1 MGNGSILNKR
11 RYLKLNEIEDI
22 SSKNPSI
29 NQIFLKMKNCD
40 DVISDN
46 EFNAITYK
54 LLNEKIRKKII
65 KICSSSNI
73 SFSLSLNDLKYFYA
87 LLNTTS
93 FEAKLNFLLDFIFFA
108 RNKISTEKYINKVNK
123 YFYGSETLLSIFL
136 STEIIQKKF
145 QERELIYKYVSSKK
159 YDELNKYNLYINENE
174 LKLEDTDKLDN
185 NNFPSGYSN
194 RNFLLLNNNH
204 ISSKTLNSNSN
215 LLNSNNLTN
224 RTERNYLLKGI
235 VSRDVTE
242 NNSTMNQLKYS
253 NKFDYLKLDFQNYEK
268 LNNDVFPIT
277 IFQEML
283 IEMNINPSLVKIIGN
298 YLKLKTQKS
307 FFNFELF
314 KEIFSL
320 LIIEDISN
328 ENNQNIKVKED
339 SIYGLFIILSYPND
353 YIEKSSLISLIKECK
368 PEFNSNAI
376 QEICENYQI
385 KKHINKDKFLSLFE
399 LIFKEIGESLEN
411 LKYFQ
416 YIFFQIE
423 TKNKIIQK
431 NCVNL
436 LLKGNKLQDYI
447 IERLQSD
454 NIFYVIDKNF
464 YDKWNDYV
472 NNNIIENK
480 NINLRIMTN
489 KICDKNGK
497 LFDNVEYN
505 VDYIIL
511 SKRLYFLFV
520 KWYGNPIGNEIK
532 REKIFLDENI
542 NNNIIISNTIG
553 NRVTRSKNKKNTI
566 FRGEDLHTQQKY
578 ELELYPIFLLF
589 FHFEDLLKKNINSFS
604 QIKDQLKHFSNSTS
618 SSNISLYSFS
628 RKTKFATLIKLLSDG
643 INVHLDK
650 NTTRLWIYYD
660 EKFDIVSYEETLEDR
675 GISNEAIVVLES
687 NINNYWPSEK
697 LRKESTAMSMKRN
710 VKNNI
715 IKTGLT
721 NIGNTCYMNSVLQ
734 IFLNIKKLKEIFL
747 KENNNEIF
755 MDFIIN
761 NDKPQKGELIK
772 EFINL
777 LKEKWIEQKK
787 CITPRYFK
795 EICGEYNDTFKG
807 YDQQDAHDFYTFLV
821 DTLHE
826 DTNIKS
832 NCFSQVKPLKKIS
845 TSKNNNIRKK
855 SQENNEI
862 INNENE
868 LGNEYWANTV
878 RNNASYFY
886 GMFIGLLKS
895 TLICSECNKSK
906 IKFEPFSSLELPIPE
921 GSNIC
926 LEVILFRLPYPLKPL
941 FKNNDNNEE
950 STMKKKIKIKKT
962 KLEKL
967 SEKDFKKGSSNNSL
981 IIPNTP
987 RKKSVEID
995 KFKTPAKG
1003 KDIVIASLLNLNI
1016 PLRIKVDI
1024 NRGKKCEDIIMYLK
1038 SLEELNLEKNDK
1050 YVEYVI
1056 ISNDN
1061 FIKGDLLVDD
1071 AFLDYQKVFIYEILN
1086 SEGVKYIFNYNNNS
1100 KTNIL
1105 YLNQQKIE
1113 NENNNPIVIENRK
1126 NNKFKKLTNFSTPK
1140 NQLDHKRNRNFEN
1153 KNIKVLNFHFI
1164 LTNNLNNN
1172 DTYEIL
1178 VPIIHR
1184 YIKDV
1189 NTTKKFIN
1197 YPNFQYFFEL
1207 QDYIILT
1214 SQNSIKI
1221 KNLYEVIWDK
1231 YMYFLNTPSKF
1242 ENSAWWKMSSERK
1255 YSRAQSFKK
1264 KSKYKAN
1271 FDPFKIKIINKYT
1284 HACAFC
1290 PWFRFCTGCTLDP
1303 SNINILNMTQDYIIV
1318 VEWTED
1324 VVTNDI
1330 NKKNLNLILNHSS
1343 INDTNNTTTSNIEK
1357 IDIDDCLKLFTRKEE
1372 IKDILCEKC
1381 NKKTLFTKIL
1391 EIEKLPRYLVFA
1403 LKRFKYT
1410 LMYTKKLDNL
1420 INFPIEN
1427 LNLKEY
1433 MANKKNVPKYN
1444 LYGVVNHVGTLT
1456 RGHYFCSLN
1465 KRGQWFNFDD
1475 SYVTESDR
1483 SVENPNV
1490 YMLIYKS
1497 LKHDKKD
1504 FYFNFEGL
1512 MDTAYKIYIKQI
1524 KFEHLFNYVLDN
1536 NGNVINEFLDN
1547 CQFYYGEPVTIDGN
1561 KGYLIS
1567 IFKENENDKEISV
1580 KIKLKNGYFINKIDL
1595 NKLIKETV
1603 KIVSNKGLLSNNSS
1617 LEIYGKNDINNKSKN
1632 KQIGE
1637 VKKKG
1642 KICGGCIIY

>member
-1 MGNGSILNKR
+1 MGNGSISNRR

-29 NQIFLKMKNCD
+29 NQIFLKMKNCED
-40 DVISDN
+40 LISDN

-65 KICSSSNI
+65 KICSSNNI
-73 SFSLSLNDLKYFYA
+73 SFSLSLDDLKYFYA

-93 FEAKLNFLLDFIFFA
+93 FEAKLNFLLDFIFFDK
-108 RNKISTEKYINKVNK
+108 NKIPTDKYINKVNK

-136 STEIIQKKF
+136 SSEIIQKKY
-145 QERELIYKYVSSKK
+145 QERELIYKFISSKN
-159 YDELNKYNLYINENE
+159 YEDLNKYNLYINENE
-174 LKLEDTDKLDN
+174 LQLDSNDKFDN
-185 NNFPSGYSN
+185 NNFPSSYSSK
-194 RNFLLLNNNH
+194 NFLLINNCHISNKSNNN
-204 ISSKTLNSNSN
+204 NSN

-224 RTERNYLLKGI
+224 RTESNYLLKGI
-235 VSRDVTE
+235 NARDITE
-242 NNSTMNQLKYS
+242 NYTTMNPLKFS
-253 NKFDYLKLDFQNYEK
+253 NKFDYLKNEFQNYEK
-268 LNNDVFPIT
+268 LNNGIFPIT
-277 IFQEML
+277 VFQEML
-283 IEMNINPSLVKIIGN
+283 TEMNVNHSLVKIIGN

-385 KKHINKDKFLSLFE
+385 KKHINKDKFLSLFD
-399 LIFKEIGESLEN
+399 LVFKEIGESLER

-423 TKNKIIQK
+423 TKNKLIQK
-431 NCVNL
+431 NCINL
-436 LLKGNKLQDYI
+436 ILKGNRLQDYI
-447 IERLQSD
+447 IERLQLD
-454 NIFYVIDKNF
+454 KIFYIIDKNF
-464 YDKWNDYV
+464 YDKWSDYV
-472 NNNIIENK
+472 NNNINENK
-480 NINLRIMTN
+480 NINLRMMTN
-489 KICDKNGK
+489 KISDKNGK
-497 LFDNVEYN
+497 LLDNKEYN
-505 VDYIIL
+505 IDYIIL
-511 SKRLYFLFV
+511 SKRLYSLFV
-520 KWYGNPIGNEIK
+520 KWYGPPVGSEIQ
-532 REKIFLDENI
+532 REKIFLDDENNS
-542 NNNIIISNTIG
+542 NNVVTYNTIG
-553 NRVTRSKNKKNTI
+553 NRGTRSKFKKNTI

-578 ELELYPIFLLF
+578 ELELYPVFLLF
-589 FHFEDLLKKNINSFS
+589 FHFGDLLKKNINSFS
-604 QIKDQLKHFSNSTS
+604 QIKEQLKQFSNSTS
-618 SSNISLYSFS
+618 NSNNSLYPFS
-628 RKTKFATLIKLLSDG
+628 RKIKFGGLIKLLSDG
-643 INVHLDK
+643 INVRLDK
-650 NTTRLWIYYD
+650 NTTRLWVYYE
-660 EKFDIVSYEETLEDR
+660 EKFDIVSYEESLEDR

-697 LRKESTAMSMKRN
+697 LRKESKQFSLKKNA
-710 VKNNI
+710 KNNI
-715 IKTGLT
+715 IKTGLA

-734 IFLNIKKLKEIFL
+734 VFLNIKKLKEIFL
-747 KENNNEIF
+747 KENNNNEF

-761 NDKPQKGELIK
+761 NDKPKKGELTK

-777 LKEKWIEQKK
+777 LKEKWIEGKK
-787 CITPRYFK
+787 CITPKDFK

-821 DTLHE
+821 DSLHE

-832 NCFSQVKPLKKIS
+832 NCFGSIESDNKNS
-845 TSKNNNIRKK
+845 SNKNNNLVK
-855 SQENNEI
+855 SKNQEIKED

-868 LGNEYWANTV
+868 LGKEYWADTV

-895 TLICSECNKSK
+895 TLICKECNKSK

-921 GSNIC
+921 DSNIC
-926 LEVILFRLPYPLKPL
+926 LEIILFRLPYPLKPL

-950 STMKKKIKIKKT
+950 SNTKKKMKIKKT
-962 KLEKL
+962 KLEKTC
-967 SEKDFKKGSSNNSL
+967 EKPSKIEINNNNSL
-981 IIPNTP
+981 IISNSPV
-987 RKKSVEID
+987 KKSAEID
-995 KFKTPAKG
+995 KFKTPIKG
-1003 KDIVIASLLNLNI
+1003 KDTVIASLLNLNI
-1016 PLRIKVDI
+1016 PLRLKVDI
-1024 NRGKKCEDIIMYLK
+1024 NRSKKCEDIILYLK
-1038 SLEELNLEKNDK
+1038 SLSELNLEKNDK
-1050 YVEYVI
+1050 YVEYVM

-1061 FIKGDLLVDD
+1061 FIKGDLIIDD
-1071 AFLDYQKVFIYEILN
+1071 TFLDYQLVFIYEILN
-1086 SEGVKYIFNYNNNS
+1086 SDGIKYMFNYNIS
-1100 KTNIL
+1100 PKTNIL

-1126 NNKFKKLTNFSTPK
+1126 NNKFKKLTTFSTPK
-1140 NQLDHKRNRNFEN
+1140 SQLDHKRNRNFEN
-1153 KNIKVLNFHFI
+1153 KNIKVLNFSFI
-1164 LTNNLNNN
+1164 LPNNINNK
-1172 DTYEIL
+1172 DMYEIL
-1178 VPIIHR
+1178 IPIIHR
-1184 YIKDV
+1184 YIKDSSSA
-1189 NTTKKFIN
+1189 KKFIY

-1221 KNLYEVIWDK
+1221 LNLYEIIWDK
-1231 YMYFLNTPSKF
+1231 YMYFLNSPSKF
-1242 ENSAWWKMSSERK
+1242 ENSAWWKTSERK
-1255 YSRAQSFKK
+1255 LSRAQTYKK
-1264 KSKYKAN
+1264 KSKYITN

-1290 PWFRFCTGCTLDP
+1290 PWFRFCTGCILDP
-1303 SNINILNMTQDYIIV
+1303 SNENFLNMTQDHIIV
-1318 VEWTED
+1318 VEWTDD
-1324 VVTNDI
+1324 VVAIEI

-1343 INDTNNTTTSNIEK
+1343 ITDTNNTTTSNLDK
-1357 IDIDDCLKLFTRKEE
+1357 ININDCLKLFTREEE

-1456 RGHYFCSLN
+1456 RGHYYCSLN

-1475 SYVTESDR
+1475 ANVSESER
-1483 SVENPNV
+1483 NVENPNA
-1490 YMLIYKS
+1490 YMLIYKA

-1512 MDTAYKIYIKQI
+1512 MDTAYKIYINQV
-1524 KFEHLFNYVLDN
+1524 KFEHLFNYILDN
-1536 NGNVINEFLDN
+1536 NENIINEFLDN
-1547 CQFYYGEPVTIDGN
+1547 CQYYYGEPVTVEGN
-1561 KGYLIS
+1561 KGYLINV
-1567 IFKENENDKEISV
+1567 FKENENEKEISV
-1580 KIKLKNGYFINKIDL
+1580 KIKLKNGYFISKVDVS
-1595 NKLIKETV
+1595 KLIKETV
-1603 KIVSNKGLLSNNSS
+1603 KIASSKGSSMNNSS
-1617 LEIYGKNDINNKSKN
+1617 LEVYGKNSK
-1632 KQIGE
+1632 QVGE
-1637 VKKKG
+1637 VKKRG
-1642 KICGGCIIY
+1642 KICGNCFIC